1 MNADDRLLAYEAN
14 TILEEAGW
22 ADPSPDLGYDLAS
35 EPTDEIRHRYR
46 ERVTDVLSAVRD

>member
-22 ADPSPDLGYDLAS
+22 ADPSPDLGYGLDS
-35 EPTDEIRHRYR
+35 EPTDEIRGRYR
-46 ERVTDVLSAVRD
+46 ERASDVLSEV